1 MAPANNL
8 FAIRSMV
15 GTTNQAA
22 CQLAANVFGRDEQ
35 SKLEFSGAYRGCS
48 QAFVLIV
55 LASASTAAL
64 RVYRGKHL

>member
-22 CQLAANVFGRDEQ
+22 CQLAANVFGRDDQ
-35 SKLEFSGAYRGCS
+35 SKLEFSGASRGYS